1 MLRDGPPSRVDRRR
15 TVPPSIPARI
25 RQSPALL
32 RNTGA
37 LGCYLALTLGMTF
50 PLALQWRSALPAG
63 AGDVWQNYWNLWWWK
78 KCLLEGLDPLRSEW
92 LFHPFGA
99 DLVFHTHSPFNQI
112 VSMPVNLAF
121 GEAAAYNFCVI
132 LALTLAGFGMYLFVR
147 ELTGSAASGFLAGLV
162 FAYFPQTIEQTLEH
176 LNLFSIQFIPLSLFY
191 MLRWTRSGR
200 TVDALALGACFGLNA
215 LCSWHLGLKLGII
228 LTPWALWH
236 VYGNRDRLRRA
247 GKDLACGA
255 ALAVLLVVPLLAPM
269 GVLMTEGNEYRL
281 KYPVSRGIDASFLL
295 TPTYANPIAGPAVR
309 PRYADRAYQAA
320 GFVCYLGFLPA
331 ALAALGAARGGRR
344 ALPWL
349 GVIAGGVVLA
359 LGSDLLWNGT
369 RYDQVPLPFSALGWI
384 PLLESLRVAN
394 RFMVVASVGLAVLA
408 GLGWSVL
415 RWKHPAA
422 LALVAVFLLAE
433 YSWLPF
439 PMQDVRH
446 SPLLEQVRSRPGAVL
461 DIPFH
466 QRNRSVHNMVNQ
478 TVHGRPIA
486 GGYLSTYPPEVERSV
501 EGDRALSQLAGVP
514 GPDARVDVARLLELG
529 FATVVVHKNRAASAR
544 EKALAELPDTDI
556 LRRKHALRIGGVPDD
571 TLASLRSQLDEATG
585 GAAMED
591 ELLAIYF
598 LK

>member
-1 MLRDGPPSRVDRRR
+1 ML
-15 TVPPSIPARI
+15 
-25 RQSPALL
+25 
-32 RNTGA
+32 
-37 LGCYLALTLGMTF
+37 LTLGMTF
-50 PLALQWRSALPAG
+50 PLAFEWRAALPAG
-63 AGDVWQNYWNLWWWK
+63 AGDIWQNYWNLWWWK
-78 KCLLEGLDPLRSEW
+78 KCLLEGLNPLRSEW

-112 VSMPVNLAF
+112 ISMPVNLAF

-132 LALTLAGFGMYLFVR
+132 LALTLAGFGMYLLVR
-147 ELTGSAASGFLAGLV
+147 ELTGSASSGFLAGLV
-162 FAYFPQTIEQTLEH
+162 FAYFPHTLEQTLEH
-176 LNLFSIQFIPLSLFY
+176 LNLFSVQFIPLSLFY

-200 TVDALALGACFGLNA
+200 RVDALALGVCFGLNA

-228 LTPWALWH
+228 VAPWAAWH
-236 VYGNRDRLRRA
+236 LYRSRARLRRTA
-247 GKDLACGA
+247 KDLACGA
-255 ALAVLLVVPLLAPM
+255 ALAVLLVAPLLAPM
-269 GVLMTEGNEYRL
+269 GVLIGEGNEYRL
-281 KYPVSRGIDASFLL
+281 KHPVSRGIDASFLL

-349 GVIAGGVVLA
+349 GLLAVGVILA

-369 RYDQVPLPFSALGWI
+369 RYDAVPLPFSALSWI

-408 GLGWSVL
+408 GFGWSML
-415 RWKHPAA
+415 RWRRSAA
-422 LALVAVFLLAE
+422 LPLAAVLLLAE

-439 PMQDVRH
+439 PMQDVRL
-446 SPLLEQVRSRPGAVL
+446 SPLLESIRHRPGAVL

-486 GGYLSTYPPEVERSV
+486 GGYLSTYPPEVERFV
-501 EGDRALSQLAGVP
+501 EGDRALSQLSGVP
-514 GPDARVDVARLLELG
+514 GPGAQVRVARLLELG
-529 FATVVVHKNRAASAR
+529 FATVVVHKHRADSAR
-544 EKALAELPDTDI
+544 EQELAAVPDTNI
-556 LRRKHALRIGGVPDD
+556 LRRKRALRIGGVPDD
-571 TLASLRSQLDEATG
+571 TLARIRSQLDEATG

-591 ELLAIYF
+591 EALAIYF
-598 LK
+598 LKEWRTPAQVAVAAKSNLVTDRPTADAP